1 MECVKYQL
9 GDICKISSGQ
19 GAPQGE
25 DKYTENGT
33 PFIKA
38 GNLHDLVNGVDEY
51 GIQQVS
57 DNIISSHRLKL
68 YPAGSV
74 VFAKSGA
81 SCLKGYVYV
90 LHNNCCVVSHL
101 AILTPKEEGVYNPQY
116 LCYYLR
122 YDKPNQLVSDL
133 AYPAISLTELSKF
146 SIVLPSSS
154 KQNAI
159 VSELDKIQAALDNK
173 KEQLKKL
180 DELIQSK
187 FYEMFGDP
195 VVNDKGWKVEKL
207 GKMGTLKNGLNYS
220 QNEEGCTIRILSVSD
235 FKDRFKI
242 EDVTQLSNI
251 SLSQMPSDEML
262 LKDGDIVFVRSNGNK
277 KLVGRSLLVY
287 PRNEPT
293 SFSGFCIRFRNNSKL
308 IDNTFLVTCL
318 KTDSIR
324 EKLFGRGANIS
335 NLNQTML
342 QSLVIPCPP
351 LSLQQTYTIY
361 VEKVEQAKAIVDQEI
376 AHLQEL
382 LNSRMDFYFRK

>member
-1 MECVKYQL
+1 MKYFYEI
-9 GDICKISSGQ
+9 GIFSDCYNK
-19 GAPQGE
+19 
-25 DKYTENGT
+25 TT
-33 PFIKA
+33 
-38 GNLHDLVNGVDEY
+38 
-51 GIQQVS
+51 GIQNLQLQTYLSKPIVCPE
-57 DNIISSHRLKL
+57 K
-68 YPAGSV
+68 AEQ
-74 VFAKSGA
+74 K
-81 SCLKGYVYV
+81 K
-90 LHNNCCVVSHL
+90 VVS
-101 AILTPKEEGVYNPQY
+101 T
-116 LCYYLR
+116 
-122 YDKPNQLVSDL
+122 
-133 AYPAISLTELSKF
+133 LSN
-146 SIVLPSSS
+146 IV
-154 KQNAI
+154 KA
-159 VSELDKIQAALDNK
+159 LDKK

-242 EDVTQLSNI
+242 EDVTQLSTI

-361 VEKVEQAKAIVDQEI
+361 VEKVEQAKTIVNQEI

-382 LNSRMDFYFRK
+382 LNSRMDYYFRK

>member
-1 MECVKYQL
+1 MECSLETLLKYEQPTKYIVASEEYSDEYPIPVLTAGKSFILGYTNEENGICRASISPVIIYDDFTTDSKYVDFDFKVKSSAM
-9 GDICKISSGQ
+9 KILHQ
-19 GAPQGE
+19 INKE
-25 DKYTENGT
+25 DNLRYLFYVVSYLKYT
-33 PFIKA
+33 PFSHKRTWISDFSKLRIK
-38 GNLHDLVNGVDEY
+38 Y
-51 GIQQVS
+51 
-57 DNIISSHRLKL
+57 RL
-68 YPAGSV
+68 P
-74 VFAKSGA
+74 
-81 SCLKGYVYV
+81 
-90 LHNNCCVVSHL
+90 
-101 AILTPKEEGVYNPQY
+101 IE
-116 LCYYLR
+116 
-122 YDKPNQLVSDL
+122 
-133 AYPAISLTELSKF
+133 
-146 SIVLPSSS
+146 
-154 KQNAI
+154 QNAI

-242 EDVTQLSNI
+242 EDVTQLSTI

-361 VEKVEQAKAIVDQEI
+361 VEKVEQAKAIVNQEI

-382 LNSRMDFYFRK
+382 LNSRMDYYFRK